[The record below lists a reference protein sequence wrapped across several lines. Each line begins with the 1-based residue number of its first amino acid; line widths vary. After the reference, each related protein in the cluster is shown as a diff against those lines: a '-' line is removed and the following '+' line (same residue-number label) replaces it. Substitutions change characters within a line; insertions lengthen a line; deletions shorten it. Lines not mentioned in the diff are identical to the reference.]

1 MAQENNQISAE
12 EIASAAWKG
21 AKKAVND
28 KVAEPLSKLISPG
41 DMNPEHMPHPLD
53 DLTAK
58 LSSLPNRLA
67 VATEPRDMKI
77 ANVPHPVDATLAAV
91 SEKAETI
98 KAAGSVKGTELAAEM
113 AVGAIIDRANPGKN
127 LEVADDVLDAATD
140 AANVADKVR
149 RVEGHLV
156 DEGAIGKGLAVS
168 NEVEP
173 SKTGLAKIK
182 EQVAGIKDKAMDM
195 VKHVPVVGDIVN
207 PDFETRVAVQ
217 RHNLRPSLDDSLRAR
232 HLGNPGDIENAQK
245 AISESA
251 EDLIKKA
258 KENPELAQ
266 QWNEQLTG
274 KQIRDGIVKNTEN
287 SNLLTHGASSA
298 GNYTPD
304 VPPPSIKD
312 FLPMSARDAA
322 HLVFLPQNPSPERIA
337 RYTELLGAEYASHAT
352 KVQMA
357 GVPYAW
363 ASLGGGAAVAANY
376 VASSVGGEEKNNAEL
391 SKAFQ
396 DAVAKNNDKAMQ
408 QLGHDNPE
416 LKGAALYYQ
425 SAKNGLKV
433 DGKLSTDESAALT
446 KVADNVAD
454 KIKSEGPQYF
464 DKPPQSLMREEAAP
478 AATMQHDSGR

>member
-28 KVAEPLSKLISPG
+28 KVAEPLSKLTSPG

-53 DLTAK
+53 DAAAK
-58 LSSLPNRLA
+58 LSSLPDRLGGLS
-67 VATEPRDMKI
+67 EPKDMNI

-91 SEKAETI
+91 SEKVKTI

-113 AVGAIIDRANPGKN
+113 AVGAIIEGVDPSKK
-127 LEVADDVLDAATD
+127 LKVADDVLDAVTD
-140 AANVADKVR
+140 ADKVR

-156 DEGAIGKGLAVS
+156 DEDVIGKGLAVF

-182 EQVAGIKDKAMDM
+182 EQAAGIKDKAMDM
-195 VKHVPVVGDIVN
+195 VKHVPVVGDLVN
-207 PDFETRVAVQ
+207 PDFETRVAIQ
-217 RHNLRPSLDDSLRAR
+217 RHKLKPGLDDTLRAR
-232 HLGNPGDIENAQK
+232 HLGKPGDIEQAQNAIGQ
-245 AISESA
+245 SA
-251 EDLIKKA
+251 KELIEKA

-266 QWNEQLTG
+266 QLNKQLTNEQ
-274 KQIRDGIVKNTEN
+274 IRNGIIKNTEN
-287 SNLLTHGASSA
+287 GNLLTHGASSA

-363 ASLGGGAAVAANY
+363 ASFGGGAAVAANY

-396 DAVAKNNDKAMQ
+396 AAVAKNNDKAMQ

-425 SAKNGLKV
+425 SAKNGLKGV
-433 DGKLSTDESAALT
+433 DGKLNADESAALT

-464 DKPPQSLMREEAAP
+464 DKPPQSLMREEAVP
-478 AATMQHDSGR
+478 TAAIQHDSGR